1 MISVPQPR
9 GDPVGDDDINGV
21 VASGHQQE
29 GDPCNGID
37 PGHPMND
44 VKLSG
49 GVCKNRK
56 KIREIIL
63 TILER
68 VKLISRESNFVC
80 LYNEN

>member
-37 PGHPMND
+37 PSHPMND

-49 GVCKNRK
+49 GVCKNEK
-56 KIREIIL
+56 KNREIIF
-63 TILER
+63 EFW
-68 VKLISRESNFVC
+68 NG
-80 LYNEN
+80 

>member
-49 GVCKNRK
+49 GVCKN
-56 KIREIIL
+56 
-63 TILER
+63 
-68 VKLISRESNFVC
+68 
-80 LYNEN
+80 